1 MPSTESAT
9 GHWSN
14 DQMGTE
20 WADGTGGESGK
31 NARSWG
37 LAVYSFVPQNMG
49 WRVMFLVGLLP
60 PFLIIWG
67 RRNV

>member
-1 MPSTESAT
+1 
-9 GHWSN
+9 
-14 DQMGTE
+14 MGTE